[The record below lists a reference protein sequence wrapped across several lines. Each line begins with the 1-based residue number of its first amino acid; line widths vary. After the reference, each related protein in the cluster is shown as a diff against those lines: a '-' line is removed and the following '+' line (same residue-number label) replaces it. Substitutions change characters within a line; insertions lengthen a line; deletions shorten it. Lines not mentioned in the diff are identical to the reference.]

1 MAKEIVQFNFS
12 NDNDASTIIENVA
25 TLAGAAAYRDYG
37 KNGITSEVTID
48 NYFELNEKV
57 KTAILKFAAK
67 KAGIPDIVT
76 STDLAFA
83 FDNQVFRSV
92 MNTITTRA
100 IGLMMVRYNSPQIG
114 GIATIETVGAGESR
128 SYKIDTK
135 ALPIAQRATYGSNV
149 SLVPSYAKGSVTITP
164 KPYTL
169 GVSLDYIR
177 ILANGYDWGA
187 AVARVYAGML
197 FAQYKLIVSK
207 VFSDSVLS
215 GTPFYQSTF
224 TAGAYVQM
232 ADDIG
237 MLNGASAESVTA
249 YGTRVAWQAIGAL
262 ATSGGFTTKDDYI
275 RNAYLQK
282 IFGIDSMI
290 LDQFT
295 NLSAPFTSA
304 NAESLRA
311 IPNNLIVLVSTN
323 GDKVV
328 KLVRE
333 DYIRVIETAANDNN
347 SNRIEYS
354 YFQNFD
360 AAIATA
366 SYFGVQNT
374 ASGS

>member
-1 MAKEIVQFNFS
+1 
-12 NDNDASTIIENVA
+12 
-25 TLAGAAAYRDYG
+25 
-37 KNGITSEVTID
+37 
-48 NYFELNEKV
+48 
-57 KTAILKFAAK
+57 
-67 KAGIPDIVT
+67 
-76 STDLAFA
+76 
-83 FDNQVFRSV
+83 
-92 MNTITTRA
+92 
-100 IGLMMVRYNSPQIG
+100 
-114 GIATIETVGAGESR
+114 
-128 SYKIDTK
+128 
-135 ALPIAQRATYGSNV
+135 
-149 SLVPSYAKGSVTITP
+149 
-164 KPYTL
+164 
-169 GVSLDYIR
+169 
-177 ILANGYDWGA
+177 
-187 AVARVYAGML
+187 ML